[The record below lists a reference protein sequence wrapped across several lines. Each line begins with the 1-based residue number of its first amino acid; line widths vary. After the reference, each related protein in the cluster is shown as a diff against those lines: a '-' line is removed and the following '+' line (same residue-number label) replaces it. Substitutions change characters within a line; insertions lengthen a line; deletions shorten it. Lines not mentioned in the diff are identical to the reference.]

1 MTFKILIMGLPGAG
15 KSTLASELRKLLSS
29 NSSNVIWLNADAIRD
44 MFNDWDFSHEGRIR
58 QSHRM
63 HDLAS
68 KLKGDYTICDFVAPL
83 EEMRTIFAA
92 DYTVWVDTINRGR
105 YEDTNK
111 VFIPPNEYNTRVTEQ
126 DAIKWAEIIARD
138 INSRLK

>member
-1 MTFKILIMGLPGAG
+1 
-15 KSTLASELRKLLSS
+15 
-29 NSSNVIWLNADAIRD
+29 